1 MRGLKTAVGAK
12 GSQMAVKQQCSDLAP
27 HFPGRPC
34 RAAICETVALGWL
47 TVAIVLSLAFA
58 TPAQELPPD
67 LSKLSVEDLMNV
79 EVTSVSKKEQKLS
92 RVAAAIFVITAEDI
106 RRSGATNV
114 PDLLRMVPGLQV
126 AQINSSTWAI
136 TSRGFDGQYSNKLL
150 VLVDGRSV
158 YSPIFAGSYWDTQ
171 TLLLETVARIEVIR
185 GPGATVW
192 GANAVNGVINITSK
206 KAAELQGGLVTG
218 GGGTTDQAFGTAR
231 YGGKIGAPVSYT
243 VFGDGFSQGSFP
255 DQTGQSG
262 EDAWRTYRG
271 GFRVDADASP
281 KDSLTFEGHAYTGN
295 TEELVATIAS
305 ISPPVN
311 AILPFQDRFS
321 GWDVLTRW
329 THTVSRHSETSLQ
342 IGFDRSSRG
351 DTTYGTGL
359 DKFNIDFQ
367 HHLGWGNRQDLVWG
381 LSYDLATDGLA
392 TTSRI
397 EFQPTQQTRQ
407 FFSSFLQDEIA
418 LRPDKLY
425 LTLGAKLD
433 WNDYTGV
440 GLQPS
445 VRIAWVLTE
454 ESMFWA
460 AASRALRTPSQID
473 RYIRV
478 NEAVVSGPQGLPVL
492 VGAFGN
498 PSQQN
503 ENLDAFEVGYRTDI
517 AKNISLDGT
526 AFYNHYYDLVSVEPG
541 APFLETA
548 PAPVHLVLPEIFGNG
563 LHGETH
569 GLELSVNWK
578 IATHWTLSPGYSFLA
593 MHLHRDVTSRDSTTI
608 AGTQGGFPNQ
618 QAQLRSHVEISS
630 HWQWNAS
637 AYFVGRLVAPGVPS
651 YTRLDTNVLWQ
662 PTERFSVSVVGQN
675 LLRDHHLEYIGPDQ
689 TEESSLIKRSA
700 YVKFTWQF

>member
-1 MRGLKTAVGAK
+1 VGLKTKVGAK
-12 GSQMAVKQQCSDLAP
+12 GSQMTVKQEWSDLAARFRRKP
-27 HFPGRPC
+27 F
-34 RAAICETVALGWL
+34 RAAICKTVALGWL

-58 TPAQELPPD
+58 TTAQEAPPD

-136 TSRGFDGQYSNKLL
+136 TARGFDGQYSNKLL

-171 TLLLETVARIEVIR
+171 TLQLETIARIEVIR

-192 GANAVNGVINITSK
+192 GANAVNGVINITTK
-206 KAAELQGGLVTG
+206 KADDLQGGSVTAA
-218 GGGTTDQAFGTAR
+218 GGTTDQAYGTAR
-231 YGGKIGAPVSYT
+231 YGGKIGDPLSYT
-243 VFGDGFSQGSFP
+243 VFGGGFSRGSFP
-255 DQTGQSG
+255 IQTGQSG

-281 KDSLTFEGHAYTGN
+281 KESLTFEGHAYSGTAG
-295 TEELVATIAS
+295 ELVSTIAS

-321 GWDVLTRW
+321 GWDVLSRW
-329 THTVSRHSETSLQ
+329 THTISPHSETSLQ
-342 IGFDRSSRG
+342 IDFDRSSRG

-392 TTSRI
+392 TTARI
-397 EFQPTQQTRQ
+397 VFNPAHQTRH
-407 FFSSFLQDEIA
+407 FFSSFVQDEIVI
-418 LRPDKLY
+418 RPDKVY
-425 LTLGAKLD
+425 FTVGAKLD
-433 WNDYTGV
+433 YNDYTGV

-445 VRIAWVLTE
+445 VRIAWIVSDR
-454 ESMFWA
+454 SMFWA

-478 NEAVVSGPQGLPVL
+478 NEAVALGPQGLPVL
-492 VGAFGN
+492 VSAFGN
-498 PSQQN
+498 PVRQN
-503 ENLDAFEVGYRTDI
+503 EILNAFEVGYRTDI
-517 AKNISLDGT
+517 AKSISLDGT
-526 AFYNHYYDLVSVEPG
+526 AFYNDYDDVVSVEPG

-548 PAPVHLVLPEIFGNG
+548 PAPLHLVLPEVFGNG

-578 IATHWTLSPGYSFLA
+578 IASHWTLSPGYSFLA
-593 MHLHRDVTSRDSTTI
+593 MHLHSDPASLDTTTV
-608 AGTQGGFPNQ
+608 AGTQGGLPNH
-618 QAQLRSHVEISS
+618 QAQLRSHVDLHN

-637 AYFVGRLVAPGVPS
+637 AYFVGRLAAPGVPS

-662 PTERFSVSVVGQN
+662 PTERFSVSLVGQN
-675 LLRDHHLEYIGPDQ
+675 LLRDRHLEYIGPDQ

>member
-1 MRGLKTAVGAK
+1 MLEAGIAATVRKGKMNVKRRCVGLAKRGLGELFGPYPLVMLRWVPIAVAM
-12 GSQMAVKQQCSDLAP
+12 SLTPLA
-27 HFPGRPC
+27 
-34 RAAICETVALGWL
+34 AAQA
-47 TVAIVLSLAFA
+47 
-58 TPAQELPPD
+58 PPQD

-136 TSRGFDGQYSNKLL
+136 TARGFDGQYSNKLL

-171 TLLLETVARIEVIR
+171 TLLLETIARIEVIR

-192 GANAVNGVINITSK
+192 GANAVNGVINISTK
-206 KAAELQGGLVTG
+206 KASDLQGGLVTA
-218 GGGTTDQAFGTAR
+218 GGGTSDQGFGTAR
-231 YGGKIGAPVSYT
+231 YGGKIGAPLSYA
-243 VFGDGFSQGSFP
+243 VFGGGFNQGSSP

-262 EDAWRTYRG
+262 EDAWHTYRG

-281 KDSLTFEGHAYTGN
+281 EDSLTFEGHAYSGIAG
-295 TEELVATIAS
+295 ELVATIAS

-311 AILPFQDRFS
+311 ATLPFQDHFS
-321 GWDVLTRW
+321 GWDVLSRW
-329 THTVSRHSETSLQ
+329 NHAYSPHSETSLQ
-342 IGFDRSSRG
+342 IDFDRGSRG

-359 DKFNIDFQ
+359 DKFTIDFQ

-381 LSYDLATDGLA
+381 LDYDFATDGLA

-397 EFQPTQQTRQ
+397 EFHPDQQTRQ

-418 LRPDKLY
+418 IRPDKFY

-433 WNDYTGV
+433 WNDYTGA

-445 VRIAWVLTE
+445 VRIAWTVTE
-454 ESMFWA
+454 RSMFWA
-460 AASRALRTPSQID
+460 AASRALRTPSQVD
-473 RYIRV
+473 RYIRF
-478 NEAVVSGPQGLPVL
+478 NEAVAPGPNGLPL
-492 VGAFGN
+492 LFGAFGN
-498 PSQQN
+498 PNQQN
-503 ENLDAFEVGYRTDI
+503 EVLNAFEAGYRTDI
-517 AKNISLDGT
+517 TKSISLDGT
-526 AFYNHYYDLVSVEPG
+526 VFYNDYASVASEEPS
-541 APFLETA
+541 APFLETT
-548 PAPVHLVLPEIFGNG
+548 PAPLHLVFPDTFGNL

-569 GLELSVNWK
+569 GLELSLNWK
-578 IATHWTLSPGYSFLA
+578 AASHWTLSPGYSFLT
-593 MHLHRDVTSRDSTTI
+593 MHLHSQPGSQDTT
-608 AGTQGGFPNQ
+608 AAATQGGLPNH
-618 QAQLRSHVEISS
+618 QAQLRSHVDLNR

-637 AYFVGRLVAPGVPS
+637 AYFVGRLAAPGVPS

-662 PTERFSVSVVGQN
+662 PTERFSVSLVGQN

-689 TEESSLIKRSA
+689 TEQSSLIKRSA
-700 YVKFTWQF
+700 YVKFTWSF